1 MEKLYYLHL
10 GIRGPAAVIFST
22 VLSICQ
28 QLAGGEDINRSRK
41 KNRKKTVFNNPLSCG
56 SGVCWIRII
65 LPDPDST
72 ICLSS
77 KNVFNFVKL
86 KKLNFYLF

>member
-28 QLAGGEDINRSRK
+28 QLAGGEDINKSRTE
-41 KNRKKTVFNNPLSCG
+41 KNPPNLFLTTL
-56 SGVCWIRII
+56 
-65 LPDPDST
+65 
-72 ICLSS
+72 
-77 KNVFNFVKL
+77 
-86 KKLNFYLF
+86 YLAARGFAGFE